1 MAELTTNIN
10 FLQSTQFKV
19 IIDRKKFGNL
29 EFFAQAFQHPGVTV
43 TSAPMAYKRIATV
56 GLPGDTLTIDELGF
70 EVIVDENMNSYIEMY
85 NWAKE
90 LFPLNRSLTGDGVRD
105 TLAFIKSYIP
115 ELQIHAVPSG
125 TRAFDWE
132 VPMEWNIRDAY
143 IEDPDGYW
151 IEFVETHKV
160 PIFKKLGLYLNL
172 KQGRAP
178 KHLPKWMLKALGLNR
193 VK

>member
-1 MAELTTNIN
+1 MGEAAGR
-10 FLQSTQFKV
+10 F
-19 IIDRKKFGNL
+19 
-29 EFFAQAFQHPGVTV
+29 
-43 TSAPMAYKRIATV
+43 
-56 GLPGDTLTIDELGF
+56 
-70 EVIVDENMNSYIEMY
+70 
-85 NWAKE
+85 
-90 LFPLNRSLTGDGVRD
+90 
-105 TLAFIKSYIP
+105 
-115 ELQIHAVPSG
+115 
-125 TRAFDWE
+125 
-132 VPMEWNIRDAY
+132 AY